1 MHLLPRLGKEG
12 LRTIKTKPER
22 QQMQVKTILNH
33 CHRFKSFVYDKVRFV
48 VENGE
53 RLIAV
58 TVVPRRN
65 SQAICS
71 CCGRPA
77 PLYDRLRERR
87 FEFIPLWGYRVF
99 LVYVMRR
106 VNCAHCGVKV
116 EQVPWA
122 SGKRELT
129 DTYQQFLAHWAQKLS
144 WKEVAVSFRTS
155 WEKVFQAVEY
165 IVEWGLEHRNLSGI
179 TAIGV
184 DEIAW
189 RKGHNYLTMVYQI
202 DAGNTRLLWIG
213 KDRTVK
219 TLLRFFR
226 FFGKERSQLLN
237 YVCSDM
243 WRPYIKVIE
252 KKAGQA
258 IHILD
263 RFHIV
268 AKLNKAID
276 EVRAGEH
283 RQMQKDGYEPLLK
296 RSRWC
301 LLKRWE
307 NLTEKQEAK
316 LKDLLQYNLRSVRAY
331 LLKEDF
337 DGSWDYVSP
346 AWAGKFLDRWCT
358 RVMRSRI
365 EPMKKVAK
373 TIRNHK
379 PLILNWFKAKKAF
392 SSGVVEGLNNKAK
405 VTTRNSYGFR
415 TYRGAEI
422 ALYHALGNLPTPPM
436 THRFC

>member
-1 MHLLPRLGKEG
+1 
-12 LRTIKTKPER
+12 
-22 QQMQVKTILNH
+22 
-33 CHRFKSFVYDKVRFV
+33 
-48 VENGE
+48 
-53 RLIAV
+53 
-58 TVVPRRN
+58 
-65 SQAICS
+65 
-71 CCGRPA
+71 
-77 PLYDRLRERR
+77 
-87 FEFIPLWGYRVF
+87 
-99 LVYVMRR
+99 
-106 VNCAHCGVKV
+106 
-116 EQVPWA
+116 
-122 SGKRELT
+122 
-129 DTYQQFLAHWAQKLS
+129 
-144 WKEVAVSFRTS
+144 VAVSFRTS
-155 WEKVFQAVEY
+155 WEKVFHAVEY
-165 IVEWGLEHRNLSGI
+165 IVEWGLEHRDLSGI
-179 TAIGV
+179 SAIGV

-202 DAGNTRLLWIG
+202 NEGSTRLLWIG

-219 TLLRFFR
+219 TLLRFFH
-226 FFGKERSQLLN
+226 FFGKERSQALE

-243 WRPYIKVIE
+243 WRPYIKVIK

-258 IHILD
+258 LHILD

-283 RQMQKDGYEPLLK
+283 RQMQKDGYEPVLK
-296 RSRWC
+296 NSRWC
-301 LLKRWE
+301 LLKRRE
-307 NLTEKQEAK
+307 NLTEKQEVK

-337 DGSWDYVSP
+337 NGFWEYVSP
-346 AWAGKFLDRWCT
+346 AWAEKFLDRWCT
-358 RVMRSRI
+358 RVMRSKI

-373 TIRNHK
+373 TIRKHK

-405 VTTRNSYGFR
+405 VTTRTSYGFR
-415 TYRGAEI
+415 TFRGAEI

>member
-1 MHLLPRLGKEG
+1 
-12 LRTIKTKPER
+12 
-22 QQMQVKTILNH
+22 MQLKTILNQ
-33 CHRFKSFVYDKVRFV
+33 CQKFKSFVYDQVRFV
-48 VENGE
+48 DWNGE
-53 RLIAV
+53 KHIEVDVL
-58 TVVPRRN
+58 PRRN
-65 SQAICS
+65 SKAICS
-71 CCGRPA
+71 CCEKPA
-77 PLYDRLRERR
+77 PLYDRLNKRR
-87 FEFIPLWGYRVF
+87 FEFVPLWGYRVF
-99 LVYVMRR
+99 LVYLMRR
-106 VNCAHCGVKV
+106 VNCTKCGVKV

-122 SGKRELT
+122 RGKQELT
-129 DTYQQFLAHWAQKLS
+129 ATYQQFLAHWAKKLS

-165 IVEWGLEHRNLSGI
+165 IVEWGLEHRDLSGV

-202 DAGNTRLLWIG
+202 NAGNTRLLWIG
-213 KDRTVK
+213 KERTTK

-226 FFGKERSQLLN
+226 FFGKERSQELK

-243 WRPYIKVIE
+243 WRPYIKVIQ

-258 IHILD
+258 LHILD

-268 AKLNKAID
+268 AKINKAID

-283 RQMQKDGYEPLLK
+283 RQMQKDGYEPVLK
-296 RSRWC
+296 NSRWC
-301 LLKRWE
+301 LLKRGE

-316 LKDLLQYNLRSVRAY
+316 LQDLLQYNLRSVRAY

-337 DGSWDYVSP
+337 NGFWEYVSP
-346 AWAGKFLDRWCT
+346 AWAEKFLDRWCT
-358 RVMRSRI
+358 RVMRSKI

-373 TIRNHK
+373 TIRKHK

-415 TYRGAEI
+415 TYRGAEV

>member
-1 MHLLPRLGKEG
+1 
-12 LRTIKTKPER
+12 
-22 QQMQVKTILNH
+22 
-33 CHRFKSFVYDKVRFV
+33 
-48 VENGE
+48 
-53 RLIAV
+53 
-58 TVVPRRN
+58 
-65 SQAICS
+65 
-71 CCGRPA
+71 
-77 PLYDRLRERR
+77 
-87 FEFIPLWGYRVF
+87 
-99 LVYVMRR
+99 MRR
-106 VNCAHCGVKV
+106 VNCADCGVRV

-122 SGKRELT
+122 RGKRELT
-129 DTYQQFLAHWAQKLS
+129 DTYQQFLAHWAKKLS

-155 WEKVFQAVEY
+155 WDKVFRAVEY
-165 IVEWGLEHRNLSGI
+165 IVEWGLQHRDLSGV

-189 RKGHNYLTMVYQI
+189 RKGHKYLTMVYQI
-202 DAGNTRLLWIG
+202 DEGNTRLLWIG
-213 KDRTVK
+213 NERTIK
-219 TLLRFFR
+219 TLLRFFQ
-226 FFGKERSQLLN
+226 FFGEERSQELK

-243 WRPYIKVIE
+243 WRPYIKVIK

-258 IHILD
+258 LHILD

-283 RQMQKDGYEPLLK
+283 RQMQKDGYEPVLK
-296 RSRWC
+296 NSRWC
-301 LLKRWE
+301 LLKHWK
-307 NLTEKQEAK
+307 NLTDKQEVK
-316 LKDLLQYNLRSVRAY
+316 LKELLQYNLKSVRAY

-337 DGSWDYVSP
+337 NGFWEYVSP
-346 AWAGKFLDRWCT
+346 VWAEKFLDKWCT

-422 ALYHALGNLPTPPM
+422 ALYHALGNLPTPPT
-436 THRFC
+436 THRYC

>member
-1 MHLLPRLGKEG
+1 
-12 LRTIKTKPER
+12 
-22 QQMQVKTILNH
+22 MQVKTILNQ
-33 CHRFKSFVYDKVRFV
+33 CHKLKSFVYEQVRFV
-48 VENGE
+48 VEQGE
-53 RLIAV
+53 RLIEV
-58 TVVPRRN
+58 KVVARRN

-71 CCGRPA
+71 CCDRPA
-77 PLYDRLRERR
+77 PLYDRLQERR

-99 LVYVMRR
+99 LVYRMRR
-106 VNCAHCGVKV
+106 VNCPACGVKV

-122 SGKRELT
+122 RGKRELT
-129 DTYQQFLAHWAQKLS
+129 DTYQQFLAHWAKKLS

-165 IVEWGLEHRNLSGI
+165 IVEWGLAHRELSGV

-189 RKGHNYLTMVYQI
+189 RKGHHYLTMVYQI
-202 DAGNTRLLWIG
+202 DSGCTRLLWVG
-213 KDRTVK
+213 KERTVK

-226 FFGKERSQLLN
+226 FFGKQRSQELK

-243 WRPYIKVIE
+243 WQPYLKVIA

-258 IHILD
+258 LHILD

-283 RQMQKDGYEPLLK
+283 RQLQKDGYEPVLK
-296 RSRWC
+296 HSRWC
-301 LLKRWE
+301 LLKRGE

-316 LKDLLQYNLRSVRAY
+316 LKDLLQYNLKSVRAY

-337 DGSWDYVSP
+337 NGFWEYVSP

-373 TIRNHK
+373 SIRHHK

-405 VTTRNSYGFR
+405 VTTRNAYGFR
-415 TYRGAEI
+415 TYRGAEV
-422 ALYHALGNLPTPPM
+422 ALYHSLGNLPTPPM
-436 THRFC
+436 THRFY

>member
-1 MHLLPRLGKEG
+1 M
-12 LRTIKTKPER
+12 
-22 QQMQVKTILNH
+22 
-33 CHRFKSFVYDKVRFV
+33 
-48 VENGE
+48 
-53 RLIAV
+53 
-58 TVVPRRN
+58 
-65 SQAICS
+65 
-71 CCGRPA
+71 
-77 PLYDRLRERR
+77 
-87 FEFIPLWGYRVF
+87 
-99 LVYVMRR
+99 
-106 VNCAHCGVKV
+106 
-116 EQVPWA
+116 
-122 SGKRELT
+122 
-129 DTYQQFLAHWAQKLS
+129 QFLAHWASMLS
-144 WKEVAVSFRTS
+144 WREVAVHFRTS

-165 IVEWGLEHRNLSGI
+165 IVQWGLEHRDLSGV

-189 RKGHNYLTMVYQI
+189 SKGHNYLTLVYQI

-213 KDRTVK
+213 KERTIK

-226 FFGKERSQLLN
+226 FFGRSRSQELK

-243 WRPYIKVIE
+243 WQPYLKVIK

-283 RQMQKDGYEPLLK
+283 RQMKKDGYEPILAN
-296 RSRWC
+296 SRWC
-301 LLKRWE
+301 LLKRPE

-316 LKDLLQYNLRSVRAY
+316 LNDLLQYNLKSVRAY

-337 DGSWDYVSP
+337 NGFWDYVSP
-346 AWAGKFLDRWCT
+346 TWAGKFLDRWCT
-358 RVMRSRI
+358 RTMRSKI

-373 TIRNHK
+373 TLRNHK
-379 PLILNWFKAKKAF
+379 PLILNWFRAKKAF

-405 VTTRNSYGFR
+405 VTTRKSYGFR
-415 TYRGAEI
+415 TVRGAEI

-436 THRFC
+436 AHRFC